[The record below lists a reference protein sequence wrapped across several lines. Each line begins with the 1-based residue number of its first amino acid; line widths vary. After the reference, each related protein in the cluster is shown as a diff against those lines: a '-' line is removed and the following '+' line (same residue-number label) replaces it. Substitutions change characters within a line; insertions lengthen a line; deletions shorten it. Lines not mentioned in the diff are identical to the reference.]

1 MSSQRRLRL
10 LDFMREYETWSGF
23 VSCPAD
29 DNMTLSRL
37 RNQRSGVYIYFVVF
51 AAGSL
56 ALHISR
62 VKRCCR
68 RLSGTGAR
76 REESGPSA
84 RAPTG
89 PSPPLR
95 TSAARGAAAREGGG
109 AGSSH
114 RRCHWLRGTDS
125 CEPAPSRGGR
135 GHGPSLF
142 RHGGRSTVH
151 CVTRGLLAPGW
162 RATRCWNPALDG
174 QNGSR
179 AGRLPPPP
187 WRELC
192 YGSPAPAGRSSVLF
206 PPRHRSAGVVSGR
219 RRCCLQD
226 DPAGA
231 GLAAHQG
238 ESGGRLPRYALG
250 RGGGRPPVAST
261 GRAAA
266 WLGWAGAGRAG
277 SGLAWPGLAVRVS
290 WAKGASLSLS
300 PAVHPVLGP
309 AGGDDLRQEA
319 IRWVRRPGRPLP
331 LPRAA
336 HKGTLRGAVRA
347 AQPRARPP
355 LPPSPLQQELPR
367 PCRGGP
373 QRGACR
379 TNGLRQTSNCAFVPA
394 KRFSFSSEL
403 AGAGF

>member
-10 LDFMREYETWSGF
+10 LDFMSTKRDPGLLAARQMTTWLCQGWGT
-23 VSCPAD
+23 
-29 DNMTLSRL
+29 N
-37 RNQRSGVYIYFVVF
+37 
-51 AAGSL
+51 AAGCIYTSWSL
-56 ALHISR
+56 LPAPSPSTSAASSAAAAVSR
-62 VKRCCR
+62 GPAPAER
-68 RLSGTGAR
+68 RA
-76 REESGPSA
+76 GPPPGP
-84 RAPTG
+84 PTG

-277 SGLAWPGLAVRVS
+277 SGLAWPGLAWRCV
-290 WAKGASLSLS
+290 
-300 PAVHPVLGP
+300 
-309 AGGDDLRQEA
+309 
-319 IRWVRRPGRPLP
+319 WVER
-331 LPRAA
+331 
-336 HKGTLRGAVRA
+336 
-347 AQPRARPP
+347 RARPCLC
-355 LPPSPLQQELPR
+355 LPQFTRYSALLVGMIYGKKRYGECGAPGGLFPSPARPTRAPWGGRCGPRSRGPGRHCPPPRCSRSCPGLAEVVLREGLAVRMGYVKPAIVPLCLQ
-367 PCRGGP
+367 
-373 QRGACR
+373 
-379 TNGLRQTSNCAFVPA
+379 S
-394 KRFSFSSEL
+394 
-403 AGAGF
+403 GFLFRVS